1 MLTVII
7 NYFHAVKNISSIYKS
22 HLSKISLGIHTSLE
36 KFNPNQHKSLKER
49 LRIAIEQLEN
59 NREHLTFVES
69 SLNLT
74 PTLSLVR
81 RGSKSLVSPLTK
93 GGLRGVDLGYICK
106 TEMLSNN
113 TIETS
118 LAVIND
124 LEQIAQNHPQYHWII
139 MNILTN
145 FVRKNTIH
153 VSQEEAINNL
163 SVKVRADIQAALTV
177 IARRDVN
184 KDPENEQLDL
194 SHTDIRGVNL
204 NRANLQQ
211 TNLYQ
216 ANLAGANLTEA
227 NLAGAILSA
236 ANLEGANLYL
246 ANLEGAILSAANL
259 KRANL
264 YLANL
269 HYASLYLADL
279 HGAILNDAI
288 LDGANL
294 REAKLSE

>member
-7 NYFHAVKNISSIYKS
+7 NYFHTVKNISSINNS
-22 HLSKISLGIHTSLE
+22 QLVKICLGIQA
-36 KFNPNQHKSLKER
+36 FQRQVNQTQDKSPKEH
-49 LRIAIEQLEN
+49 LRRAIEQLE
-59 NREHLTFVES
+59 S
-69 SLNLT
+69 
-74 PTLSLVR
+74 
-81 RGSKSLVSPLTK
+81 
-93 GGLRGVDLGYICK
+93 
-106 TEMLSNN
+106 N
-113 TIETS
+113 TIENS

-124 LEQIAQNHPQYHWII
+124 LELIAKNHPQYHWII
-139 MNILTN
+139 MNILTI
-145 FVRKNTIH
+145 FIRKNTLYIP
-153 VSQEEAINNL
+153 QEEVTINLLEKIRLN
-163 SVKVRADIQAALTV
+163 IQAALSV
-177 IARRDVN
+177 IAKRDIN

-194 SHTDIRGVNL
+194 SYIDMRGANL
-204 NRANLQQ
+204 NKANLQQ
-211 TNLYQ
+211 TNLYK

-264 YLANL
+264 KGANL
-269 HYASLYLADL
+269 HCASLYLADL

-294 REAKLSE
+294 REAKFSE

>member
-7 NYFHAVKNISSIYKS
+7 NYFHAVKNILSINNS
-22 HLSKISLGIHTSLE
+22 QLSKICLGIHVFTD
-36 KFNPNQHKSLKER
+36 KFNQTQHKSPKER
-49 LRIAIEQLEN
+49 LKIAIEQL
-59 NREHLTFVES
+59 R
-69 SLNLT
+69 
-74 PTLSLVR
+74 
-81 RGSKSLVSPLTK
+81 
-93 GGLRGVDLGYICK
+93 
-106 TEMLSNN
+106 NN

-139 MNILTN
+139 MDVLTT
-145 FVRKNTIH
+145 FIRENTIH
-153 VSQEEAINNL
+153 VPQKEA
-163 SVKVRADIQAALTV
+163 KVRIDIQAALTV

-184 KDPENEQLDL
+184 QDPENEQLDL
-194 SHTDIRGVNL
+194 SHADMRGVNL

-236 ANLEGANLYL
+236 TNLEGANLYL
-246 ANLEGAILSAANL
+246 ANLEWAILSAANL
-259 KRANL
+259 KGANL
-264 YLANL
+264 KGANL

-279 HGAILNDAI
+279 QGAVLNDAV

>member
-7 NYFHAVKNISSIYKS
+7 DAVHAMKNILPKNNS
-22 HLSKISLGIHTSLE
+22 HLSRICLWIDDLQKKIYQ
-36 KFNPNQHKSLKER
+36 PQHQSLKQR
-49 LRIAIEQLEN
+49 LRIAIEQLGN
-59 NREHLTFVES
+59 
-69 SLNLT
+69 
-74 PTLSLVR
+74 
-81 RGSKSLVSPLTK
+81 K
-93 GGLRGVDLGYICK
+93 
-106 TEMLSNN
+106 

-139 MNILTN
+139 MQILTT
-145 FVRKNTIH
+145 FVRENSLYIP
-153 VSQEEAINNL
+153 QEEVTSNL
-163 SVKVRADIQAALTV
+163 KEKLSADIQAALTV

-184 KDPENEQLDL
+184 KDPKNEQLDL
-194 SHTDIRGVNL
+194 SHTDMRGANL
-204 NRANLQQ
+204 NKANLKH

-216 ANLAGANLTEA
+216 ANLAGANLREA

-259 KRANL
+259 EGANL
-264 YLANL
+264 EGANL
-269 HYASLYLADL
+269 HRASLYLARL
-279 HGAILNDAI
+279 NGAIFKDAI

-294 REAKLSE
+294 RETKFSE

>member
-7 NYFHAVKNISSIYKS
+7 NYFHGVKNISSINNS
-22 HLSKISLGIHTSLE
+22 QLSKICLGIQAFQE
-36 KFNPNQHKSLKER
+36 KINQIQYKSPRER

-59 NREHLTFVES
+59 N
-69 SLNLT
+69 
-74 PTLSLVR
+74 
-81 RGSKSLVSPLTK
+81 
-93 GGLRGVDLGYICK
+93 
-106 TEMLSNN
+106 

-118 LAVIND
+118 LAVIHD
-124 LEQIAQNHPQYHWII
+124 LEQIAKNNPHYHWII
-139 MNILTN
+139 MNILTT
-145 FVRKNTIH
+145 FIRKNTVYI
-153 VSQEEAINNL
+153 SQEEVTINL
-163 SVKVRADIQAALTV
+163 LAKVRVDMQAALTA

-184 KDPENEQLDL
+184 KDPENEQLDF
-194 SHTDIRGVNL
+194 SHIDMRGVNL
-204 NRANLQQ
+204 NGANLQQ
-211 TNLYQ
+211 INLYQ

-259 KRANL
+259 KGANL
-264 YLANL
+264 KGANL
-269 HYASLYLADL
+269 HCASLYLAEL